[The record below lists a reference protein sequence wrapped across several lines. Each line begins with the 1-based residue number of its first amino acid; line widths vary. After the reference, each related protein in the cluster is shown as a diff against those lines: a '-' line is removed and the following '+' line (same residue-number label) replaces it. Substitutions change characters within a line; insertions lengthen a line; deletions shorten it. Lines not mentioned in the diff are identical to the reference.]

1 MSRRRRAKKRI
12 VSPDPTYDSRFIH
25 MLVNRV
31 MSHGKKSLAYKI
43 VYQTMQ
49 SIAEKT
55 QQDPI
60 EVLEQAIKNAKP
72 LVEVKARRIG
82 GAAIQ
87 VPLEV
92 DPERGTVLAMQWLLT
107 AARNRSGRSSVSKL
121 TNEVMDAANKTGG
134 AIKRRDEVHRMA
146 EANKAFAKFRF

>member
-12 VSPDPTYDSRFIH
+12 VSPDPTYQSSLIH

-31 MSHGKKSLAYKI
+31 MKDGKKALAYKI
-43 VYQTMQ
+43 VYETME
-49 SIAEKT
+49 SIASKT
-55 QQDPI
+55 QQDPM
-60 EVLEQAIKNAKP
+60 EVFEQAIKNAKP

-87 VPLEV
+87 IPLEV
-92 DPERGTVLAMQWLLT
+92 HPERGTVLAMQWLLT

-121 TNEVMDAANKTGG
+121 TNEVMDASNQTGG

>member
-43 VYQTMQ
+43 VYQTME

-60 EVLEQAIKNAKP
+60 VLEQAIKKCKT
-72 LVEVKARRIG
+72 VELA
-82 GAAIQ
+82 
-87 VPLEV
+87 
-92 DPERGTVLAMQWLLT
+92 VLL
-107 AARNRSGRSSVSKL
+107 
-121 TNEVMDAANKTGG
+121 
-134 AIKRRDEVHRMA
+134 
-146 EANKAFAKFRF
+146 FKFL